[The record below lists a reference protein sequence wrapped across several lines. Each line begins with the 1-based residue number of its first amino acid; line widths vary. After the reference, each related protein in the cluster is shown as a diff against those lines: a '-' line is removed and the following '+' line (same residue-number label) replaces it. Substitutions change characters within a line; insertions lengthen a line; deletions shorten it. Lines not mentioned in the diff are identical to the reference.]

1 MFDIMKSKYICKLL
15 VLLITIIFFI
25 SLLPITN
32 ANTLVVKKKF
42 DNKEQISFL
51 SDDLIVDL
59 KVRKQNSDG
68 NWSNW
73 QDENINADVGTIL
86 EFKIYVN
93 SIREDGH
100 YGVSVTVLLP
110 EVEGHPMLNYIIGS
124 ASDILNL
131 LAANNKEVAW
141 YYLEINPGDPK
152 ELTFKVRI
160 AVKGSQQQVRLE
172 VFSIIP
178 DTWDD
183 PSIDTLYITSSKTK
197 QLFVKTFIFKEKF
210 FYRFI
215 LKNIL
220 N

>member
-1 MFDIMKSKYICKLL
+1 MKSKSICKLL
-15 VLLITIIFFI
+15 VLLIAIIFFI

-32 ANTLVVKKKF
+32 ANTIVVKKKF
-42 DNKEQISFL
+42 DSKEQISFL
-51 SDDLIVDL
+51 SDDLVVDL

-110 EVEGHPMLNYIIGS
+110 EVDGNPMLNYVFGS

-131 LAANNKEVAW
+131 LAANDEEVTW
-141 YYLEINPGDPK
+141 YYLSINPGDPK
-152 ELTFKVRI
+152 ELTFKARI
-160 AVKGSQQQVRLE
+160 SIKGSQKQVRLE
-172 VFSIIP
+172 AFSIIP

-197 QLFVKTFIFKEKF
+197 QPDVKTFILKEKF

-215 LKNIL
+215 SKNIL